1 MKFRVFDPDGVR
13 MLIEAEELFLLNKEG
28 RARIIPYLMN
38 DGPGAARPVSLLD
51 SRCYIYDENGRLL
64 FNPCDTNI
72 YRKLSRKNRLW
83 VGGHAEWRENRMI
96 WRRPYELIIEV
107 RDES

>member
-38 DGPGAARPVSLLD
+38 GGPGAASPVRVLD

-64 FNPCDTNI
+64 FNPCDKNI

-83 VGGHAEWRENRMI
+83 VGGHAEWRGKRKILGGPCEV
-96 WRRPYELIIEV
+96 IIK
-107 RDES
+107 